1 LESFHFHE
9 REETLHDVEKALFC
23 WRSTC
28 AAVPPTAHGHL
39 LVAVMVLV
47 RPHAVMVLVRPHAVM
62 VLVAVMVPLAAL
74 ALLRRLC
81 LPTVAVFLLVAAP
94 GVASLAVMLLVT
106 FPKVA
111 GAGGGAFIYE
121 CIHEEASLSGLPKTT

>member
-1 LESFHFHE
+1 LESFQE

-23 WRSTC
+23 CRSTSSIFLQ
-28 AAVPPTAHGHL
+28 PRTAHGQGPHL
-39 LVAVMVLV
+39 LV
-47 RPHAVMVLVRPHAVM
+47 AVMVLVRPHAVM
-62 VLVAVMVPLAAL
+62 VLVAVMVPCT
-74 ALLRRLC
+74 LLRRLC
-81 LPTVAVFLLVAAP
+81 LPTVAVVLLVAAP

-121 CIHEEASLSGLPKTT
+121 RIHEEASLSGLPKTT